1 MASTRLLGRDEFLAC
16 FAAPMRNV
24 TADAGDAVDVQPYV
38 DRLNLRDLGISEA
51 GEVAYIYRDAR
62 ERFDQILIKTAE
74 PLVFL
79 VIVVELGAGEIL
91 GHHLL
96 DLEREYGVKG

>member
-1 MASTRLLGRDEFLAC
+1 MTSTRLLGRDEFLAC

-24 TADAGDAVDVQPYV
+24 TAQAREAVDVQPYV
-38 DRLNLRDLGISEA
+38 ERINLRDMAVSDLGEI
-51 GEVAYIYRDAR
+51 AYVYRDAR
-62 ERFDQILIKTAE
+62 ERFDQLLIKTAE
-74 PLVFL
+74 PFVFL
-79 VIVVELGAGEIL
+79 VIVVDLHAREIL

>member
-1 MASTRLLGRDEFLAC
+1 MTSTRLLGRDEFLAC
-16 FAAPMRNV
+16 FAPPMRNV
-24 TADAGDAVDVQPYV
+24 SAGAAAVDVQPYV
-38 DRLNLRDLGISEA
+38 DRLNLRDLGISET

-62 ERFDQILIKTAE
+62 ERFDQLLIKTAE

-79 VIVVELGAGEIL
+79 VIVVDLGAGEIL

>member
-24 TADAGDAVDVQPYV
+24 TAQERDAVDVQPYV
-38 DRLNLRDLGISEA
+38 DAVDQRALGLSDV
-51 GEVAYIYRDAR
+51 GGLAYVYRDAK
-62 ERFDQILIKTAE
+62 ERFDQLLIKTAE
-74 PLVFL
+74 PFVFL
-79 VIVVELGAGEIL
+79 VIVVDLRSRDIL